1 MIVSVLAALV
11 AAFAFALSTTLHQRA
26 AKRQQRRQAL
36 DPRLLLRLLRTRL
49 WQLGWVPDVVGVTAQ
64 ALALRYGPL
73 TLVQPLL
80 ASGLFMAILIEAGWT
95 RQPVHRRDLAATL
108 VGTVGLVTFLATTDP
123 RAGVTDPSAQAW
135 WWVAAAAGATVA
147 GCLLV
152 ARHVGDAARG
162 TLLGVAAG
170 VLYGVSAALL
180 KSVAA
185 RWHGDPVALALDPRL
200 WALAVV
206 GLLGVQVNQ
215 VAFQHGRLAAP
226 LVALTL
232 TEPVTGVLVGA
243 TAFRE
248 TLSLSG
254 IRLPLVVGSVV
265 ALVVGVR
272 LGSSRVER
280 DRATDRRR

>member
-1 MIVSVLAALV
+1 MTVAVLAALV

-26 AKRQQRRQAL
+26 AKQQPRRQAL
-36 DPRLLLRLLRTRL
+36 DVRLLSRLLRTRL
-49 WQLGWVPDVVGVTAQ
+49 WQLGWIPDVVGVAAQ
-64 ALALRYGPL
+64 TLALRYGPL

-80 ASGLFMAILIEAGWT
+80 ASGLFMAILVEAGWT

-108 VGTVGLVTFLATTDP
+108 VGTAGLVTFLAVADP

-135 WWVAAAAGATVA
+135 WWVAGGTGATVA

-152 ARHVGDAARG
+152 ARRVSDAARG
-162 TLLGVAAG
+162 ALLGVAAG
-170 VLYGVSAALL
+170 VLYGVAAALL
-180 KSVAA
+180 KAVAV

-226 LVALTL
+226 LIALTL
-232 TEPVTGVLVGA
+232 SEPVTGVLVGA

-248 TLSLSG
+248 TLSLGG
-254 IRLPLVVGSVV
+254 IRLPLVVGAVV

-272 LGSSRVER
+272 LGAARQEPAPTR
-280 DRATDRRR
+280 PR

>member
-1 MIVSVLAALV
+1 MLAALV

-36 DPRLLLRLLRTRL
+36 DLRLLSRLLRTRL
-49 WQLGWVPDVVGVTAQ
+49 WQVGWVPDLVGVTAQ

-80 ASGLFMAILIEAGWT
+80 ASGLFMAILIEAGWN

-108 VGTVGLVTFLATTDP
+108 VGTVGLVTFLAVADP
-123 RAGVTDPSAQAW
+123 RAGVTEPSAPAW
-135 WWVAAAAGATVA
+135 WWVAAGTGATVA

-152 ARHVGDAARG
+152 ARRVNDATRG
-162 TLLGVAAG
+162 ALLGVAAG
-170 VLYGVSAALL
+170 VLYGMAAALL

-185 RWHGDPVALALDPRL
+185 RWHGDPVALLADPRL
-200 WALAVV
+200 WALTVV

-215 VAFQHGRLAAP
+215 VAFQNGRLAAP

-232 TEPVTGVLVGA
+232 AEPVTAVAVGA

-254 IRLPLVVGSVV
+254 ARLPLVVAAVV

-272 LGSSRVER
+272 LGASRAGR
-280 DRATDRRR
+280 